1 MNVGLYP
8 TQIVTPRP
16 DFIKSIG
23 IIDGGGWQVDAYK
36 KGFIKTTI
44 DRIANIDHGNTVLI
58 QDPIIIQS
66 IDKDNT
72 IKMGYSVPKA
82 EYWRMLNAAEYT
94 DIVNYTH
101 QKGLKF
107 TLELGTLLVNLEN
120 TFANDNYFQTPL
132 SNIVFWNNFF
142 FAYKEAIVPYVKM
155 AQELKI
161 DYLDISPGPDETMEL
176 PIGLWKDLVGSIRDS
191 GYSGK
196 LIYSSRFEEL
206 EKLVNQKVNIDEFVN
221 LFDIIQIK
229 VIDVDN
235 DTIASGKNRLSISE
249 MENIFENKLSILSH
263 ISKPVMINADFPSV
277 VGATDNQQF
286 VDTIINQNAPSPPRD
301 LFAQS
306 DIFDALFRA
315 INSFPAN
322 NNEIIGFAPTHYAY
336 TDDLFSYTYGDGSA
350 TVIQD
355 DKSCSIRGKPAEAV
369 LAYWYQSWG

>member
-369 LAYWYQSWG
+369 LAYWYQSWA